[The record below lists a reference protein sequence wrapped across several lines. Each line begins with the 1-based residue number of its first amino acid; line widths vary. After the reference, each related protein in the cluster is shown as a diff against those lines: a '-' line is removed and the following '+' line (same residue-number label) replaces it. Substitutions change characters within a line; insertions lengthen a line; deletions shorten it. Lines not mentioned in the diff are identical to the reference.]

1 MGSKAKKPKKTS
13 EEKAR
18 ERYQAIELDQQ
29 IAESEQKFK
38 ALARNKLGAQSL
50 LGGAVD
56 APKYDSKAPKSKYEK
71 VKPKKKKKLIPRD
84 SQGGDSGNDGD
95 GGF

>member
-1 MGSKAKKPKKTS
+1 MGGRAKKPKKSS
-13 EEKAR
+13 EERAR

-50 LGGAVD
+50 LGGALDTPAVN
-56 APKYDSKAPKSKYEK
+56 SSAPKSKYEK
-71 VKPKKKKKLIPRD
+71 AKPNKKTVVKAVVNN
-84 SQGGDSGNDGD
+84 GGV
-95 GGF
+95 